1 MNKTDYKD
9 MWVFIERDGDSVLPV
24 SLELCSE
31 TRRLCD
37 ASGEKLVAVIVGSI
51 SDGELQRVLD
61 CGVDKVIHV
70 TGTGYDYF
78 NNDAYTNLFT
88 VLCRKYRPTAV
99 MVGGTINGRDFA
111 PRFAARLGT
120 GCTSDATELVWDPKT
135 TDIEFVEPAV
145 GGKMMAV
152 ITVPVARPQVG
163 TIRPGT
169 FKCVPCG
176 ARAHEVI
183 EEHIDFPVA
192 DIRTEI
198 LDFRADDLDESLNI
212 ADADVIVCVGYLY
225 GASLAWAAD
234 QYPDVK
240 FIAVDVTQGDIGT
253 DEIPS
258 NCYCITFKEEQAGYL
273 AGYAIAKDGK
283 TKLGFL
289 GGMAV
294 PAVIRYGYGFVQGA
308 DAAAQELG
316 QNIDINY
323 FYGGQFY
330 GDANITSR
338 MEGWYSNGTQVVF
351 ACGGGIYTSAV
362 EAALKNNG
370 YVIGVDV
377 DQNYIGA
384 NGVADGTY
392 AYNPFITSAMK
403 GLSEAVNTALSDIE
417 AGDWSEIAASNGN
430 FGLEDGDYVG
440 LPTDAD
446 SWNFET
452 FTTDEYEALK
462 EKIKSGE
469 ITVDNSSDDS
479 TKPTVS
485 EFTTVNY
492 IQ

>member
-1 MNKTDYKD
+1 MK
-9 MWVFIERDGDSVLPV
+9 IS
-24 SLELCSE
+24 
-31 TRRLCD
+31 RRNFLAVAGAAAAAAALTACGGSSST
-37 ASGEKLVAVIVGSI
+37 ASSTSTASSAAGSTASSAAEGGEKIVKVALTC
-51 SDGELQRVLD
+51 D
-61 CGVDKVIHV
+61 
-70 TGTGYDYF
+70 TGTIDDESF
-78 NNDAYTNLFT
+78 NQACWEAVTSYMGDDCQYYLPPQEASDEDRETMI
-88 VLCRKYRPTAV
+88 RTAV
-99 MVGGTINGRDFA
+99 NEG
-111 PRFAARLGT
+111 
-120 GCTSDATELVWDPKT
+120 
-135 TDIEFVEPAV
+135 
-145 GGKMMAV
+145 
-152 ITVPVARPQVG
+152 
-163 TIRPGT
+163 
-169 FKCVPCG
+169 
-176 ARAHEVI
+176 
-183 EEHIDFPVA
+183 
-192 DIRTEI
+192 
-198 LDFRADDLDESLNI
+198 
-212 ADADVIVCVGYLY
+212 ADVIVCVGYLY
-225 GASLAWAAD
+225 GASLAWAAE
-234 QYPDVK
+234 QYPNVK
-240 FIAVDVTQGDIGT
+240 FIAVDVTKVDIGT
-253 DEIPS
+253 DEIPA
-258 NCYCITFKEEQAGYL
+258 NCYCITFKEEQAGYM
-273 AGYAIAKDGK
+273 AGYAITKDGK

-316 QNIDINY
+316 QNIEINY

-403 GLSEAVNTALSDIE
+403 GLSEAVNTALADIE
-417 AGDWSEIAASNGN
+417 AGSWADIAASNGN

-440 LPTDAD
+440 LPTADD

-452 FTTDEYEALK
+452 FTTEEYEEVK
-462 EKIKSGE
+462 DKIKNGE
-469 ITVDNSSDDS
+469 ITVDNSSDDA

>member
-1 MNKTDYKD
+1 MMISRRNFLAVAGAAAAAAALTACGGSSASSTSTASSAAASTASSAAEGGEKIVKVALTCDTGTIDDESFNQACWTAVSSY
-9 MWVFIERDGDSVLPV
+9 MGDDCQYYIPDA
-24 SLELCSE
+24 
-31 TRRLCD
+31 D
-37 ASGEKLVAVIVGSI
+37 ASDEVRETKIRQAVN
-51 SDGELQRVLD
+51 DG
-61 CGVDKVIHV
+61 
-70 TGTGYDYF
+70 
-78 NNDAYTNLFT
+78 
-88 VLCRKYRPTAV
+88 
-99 MVGGTINGRDFA
+99 
-111 PRFAARLGT
+111 
-120 GCTSDATELVWDPKT
+120 
-135 TDIEFVEPAV
+135 
-145 GGKMMAV
+145 
-152 ITVPVARPQVG
+152 
-163 TIRPGT
+163 
-169 FKCVPCG
+169 
-176 ARAHEVI
+176 
-183 EEHIDFPVA
+183 
-192 DIRTEI
+192 
-198 LDFRADDLDESLNI
+198 
-212 ADADVIVCVGYLY
+212 ADVIVCVGYLY

-240 FIAVDVTQGDIGT
+240 FIAIDVTQGDIGT
-253 DEIPS
+253 DAIPA

-308 DAAAQELG
+308 DAAAAELG
-316 QNIDINY
+316 QNIEINY

-403 GLSEAVNTALSDIE
+403 GLSEAVNTALADID
-417 AGDWSEIAASNGN
+417 AGSWGDIAGSNGN
-430 FGLEDGDYVG
+430 FGLEDGDYIG

-446 SWNFET
+446 SWNFES
-452 FTTDEYEALK
+452 FTTDEYEEVK
-462 EKIKSGE
+462 GKIKSGE
-469 ITVDNSSDDS
+469 ITVDNSSDDA

>member
-1 MNKTDYKD
+1 MKISRRNFLAVAGAAAAAAALTACGGSSASSTSTASSAAASSAAASGAA
-9 MWVFIERDGDSVLPV
+9 DGAEKIAKVALTCDTGTIDDESFNQACWTAV
-24 SLELCSE
+24 SGYMGDDCQYYIPEA
-31 TRRLCD
+31 D
-37 ASGEKLVAVIVGSI
+37 ASDEDRETMIRQAVN
-51 SDGELQRVLD
+51 DG
-61 CGVDKVIHV
+61 
-70 TGTGYDYF
+70 
-78 NNDAYTNLFT
+78 
-88 VLCRKYRPTAV
+88 
-99 MVGGTINGRDFA
+99 
-111 PRFAARLGT
+111 
-120 GCTSDATELVWDPKT
+120 
-135 TDIEFVEPAV
+135 
-145 GGKMMAV
+145 
-152 ITVPVARPQVG
+152 
-163 TIRPGT
+163 
-169 FKCVPCG
+169 
-176 ARAHEVI
+176 
-183 EEHIDFPVA
+183 
-192 DIRTEI
+192 
-198 LDFRADDLDESLNI
+198 
-212 ADADVIVCVGYLY
+212 ADVIVCVGYLY

-240 FIAVDVTQGDIGT
+240 FIAIDVTQGDIGT
-253 DEIPS
+253 DAIPA

-403 GLSEAVNTALSDIE
+403 GLSEAVNTALADID
-417 AGDWSEIAASNGN
+417 AGSWGDIAGSNGN
-430 FGLEDGDYVG
+430 FGLEDGDYIG

-446 SWNFET
+446 SWNFES
-452 FTTDEYEALK
+452 FTTDEYEEVK
-462 EKIKSGE
+462 GKIKSGE
-469 ITVDNSSDDS
+469 ITVDNSSDDA

>member
-1 MNKTDYKD
+1 VNKTDYKD

-61 CGVDKVIHV
+61 CGVDKIIHV

-120 GCTSDATELVWDPKT
+120 GCTSDATELVWDPGT

-212 ADADVIVCVGYLY
+212 ADADVIVLGP
-225 GASLAWAAD
+225 GSL
-234 QYPDVK
+234 
-240 FIAVDVTQGDIGT
+240 
-253 DEIPS
+253 
-258 NCYCITFKEEQAGYL
+258 
-273 AGYAIAKDGK
+273 
-283 TKLGFL
+283 
-289 GGMAV
+289 
-294 PAVIRYGYGFVQGA
+294 
-308 DAAAQELG
+308 
-316 QNIDINY
+316 
-323 FYGGQFY
+323 
-330 GDANITSR
+330 
-338 MEGWYSNGTQVVF
+338 
-351 ACGGGIYTSAV
+351 YTSIIPNF
-362 EAALKNNG
+362 L
-370 YVIGVDV
+370 VDG
-377 DQNYIGA
+377 I
-384 NGVADGTY
+384 
-392 AYNPFITSAMK
+392 
-403 GLSEAVNTALSDIE
+403 SEAVSRAQ
-417 AGDWSEIAASNGN
+417 
-430 FGLEDGDYVG
+430 
-440 LPTDAD
+440 
-446 SWNFET
+446 
-452 FTTDEYEALK
+452 ALK
-462 EKIKSGE
+462 CYVLNIMTQDGETDGYTAADHIKAIFAHAGE
-469 ITVDNSSDDS
+469 DVMDVCIANNR
-479 TKPTVS
+479 KVS
-485 EFTTVNY
+485 AEFLEPYRKEGVEQILATREEVEQLGVALREFPVCTPGRY
-492 IQ
+492 IRHNPDELARAILSVWQEFRTYER